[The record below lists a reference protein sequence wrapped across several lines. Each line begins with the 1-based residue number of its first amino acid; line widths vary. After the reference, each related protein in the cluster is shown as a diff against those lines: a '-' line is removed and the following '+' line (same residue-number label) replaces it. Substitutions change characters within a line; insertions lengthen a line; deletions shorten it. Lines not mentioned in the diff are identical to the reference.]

1 MKGTQRRTIR
11 KEKNNSAGFTLIEMI
26 VTVAII
32 AIFSGVVVTLI
43 TTGSSLFR
51 GVSGNTKSQVKAQET
66 LDEIEDMIIDANR
79 SIYYAYGSGTD
90 MGTQITSDIDDSNT
104 ASKTFITCNEYENG
118 DGTSRY
124 VFDVLDWVGSEGK
137 LYYSQREY
145 TKASSN
151 TEEENE
157 NGTGD
162 NSENQQTADTSGI
175 SAESMDNGVAVFAS
189 ADNDSGNGVVSGGSS
204 DKAKDSKELI
214 ARSVFAEGIE
224 NFTADVTKVESE
236 RIVRFRLTTEE
247 NGKKVKTLHTV
258 NLRNRIQVMKPDD
271 AFATASSTDVRINIV
286 GAPDSIDAGKSKILG
301 YNLTGNGSIDPTTLK
316 WEIVDGTEKGYFPEL
331 DPTYGKLTIND
342 NATGTVTVIVSA
354 ETSDGKQTV
363 TSAPVTIKINNTKTV
378 TGIYTD
384 DKTDL
389 LVAAGYSGLN
399 LSSVISWRY
408 TYNDG
413 TKGKDVVPVVWTI
426 GDNCSYA
433 SVSSEGQI
441 TVDEGAGTAAENGSF
456 TVTATNSENNV
467 SGQVKVNIARIDITD
482 PENDDSIF
490 NVGDDKKLEYVYKEG
505 GNPVSIPEA
514 DAVVSTVSK
523 PDNAEDYT
531 TTGQFAD
538 GDIGKWE
545 VKRTVN
551 LAAKRN
557 GYGLVEDTRKFE
569 VKDAKHKA
577 DIIETAVGE
586 YVFGGRDYACGEYND
601 YSIFKFQKNWI
612 PEENESH
619 TLTWYLDG
627 KTSEDT
633 GFVGGTGET
642 YGKLIHIGT
651 DEEGFILRGVY
662 VRKDKNGNEIETIVA
677 EKSIPVISNVRVDSD
692 KLPREL
698 KIGNTYTLGIKFDV
712 GIAARNEDGTIQH
725 EKTEK
730 YTDNHDEGTEIS
742 WQGNINSNGNLIDG
756 YRWNVTS
763 LYQSENEKEICGNVI
778 AIAGAFEGS
787 GGHHPKEYIQEAKIT
802 VNIIKPVVNIDING
816 ADIAYTNETINMWA
830 QVTVDGVKKDNLDVK
845 WKCDTINWK
854 ANSTSDNNS
863 TVSIRFP
870 YKGTYTV
877 TADVIVEEMNF
888 TETKTLTINEH
899 VYEAVIKARKPGT
912 TTEITSA
919 KSEETVE
926 FYLEATVDGV
936 ATDEYQVEWVSYCS
950 NPEAERNKKTFKC
963 TQNWNSSYPVSA
975 TVTFANDKKIYP
987 NITFTIK

>member
-66 LDEIEDMIIDANR
+66 LDEIEDLIIDANR

-90 MGTQITSDIDDSNT
+90 MGTQITSDIDDSNA
-104 ASKTFITCNEYENG
+104 ASKTFIACNEYENG

-162 NSENQQTADTSGI
+162 NSENQQTVDTSGI

-316 WEIVDGTEKGYFPEL
+316 WEVVDGTEKGYFPEL

-342 NATGTVTVIVSA
+342 NATGIVTVIVSA
-354 ETSDGKQTV
+354 ETSDGKQRV

-408 TYNDG
+408 TYSDG
-413 TKGKDVVPVVWTI
+413 TKGKDVVPVTWTI

-441 TVDEGAGTAAENGSF
+441 TVDKGAGTAADNGSF

-467 SGQVKVNIARIDITD
+467 SGQVRVNIARIDITD

-490 NVGDDKKLEYVYKEG
+490 NVGDDKKLEYIYKEG

-523 PDNAEDYT
+523 PGNAEDYT

-545 VKRTVN
+545 VKRTVD
-551 LAAKRN
+551 LAAKRE
-557 GYGLVEDTRKFE
+557 GYGTTESIRKFE
-569 VKDAKHKA
+569 VVKKNDC
-577 DIIETAVGE
+577 DIIITDDMAYDTVVAGMTYTCGPTAGWGFNFFPSGLYSQSNSVINWSLKGSPTGVSIRNYKKDGHLMWAE
-586 YVFGGRDYACGEYND
+586 LTVESFKAND
-601 YSIFKFQKNWI
+601 ISEEAFI
-612 PEENESH
+612 PS
-619 TLTWYLDG
+619 
-627 KTSEDT
+627 
-633 GFVGGTGET
+633 GFVLCADYTA
-642 YGKLIHIGT
+642 T
-651 DEEGFILRGVY
+651 DN
-662 VRKDKNGNEIETIVA
+662 NGNEIKMHGERAINVA
-677 EKSIPVISNVRVDSD
+677 YGINIITESNYV
-692 KLPREL
+692 
-698 KIGNTYTLGIKFDV
+698 Y
-712 GIAARNEDGTIQH
+712 
-725 EKTEK
+725 
-730 YTDNHDEGTEIS
+730 
-742 WQGNINSNGNLIDG
+742 QGNSYSLGPELLISRQDGSLSSRILSCNDKDVYIHWSGKGRETEGNI
-756 YRWNVTS
+756 V
-763 LYQSENEKEICGNVI
+763 SENIKENADDGKWYFTPPENGLDRSV
-778 AIAGAFEGS
+778 
-787 GGHHPKEYIQEAKIT
+787 KIT
-802 VNIIKPVVNIDING
+802 AGFRRVYGVFPNDNTAVHFEDSISVEIKDPVSVNV
-816 ADIAYTNETINMWA
+816 YE
-830 QVTVDGVKKDNLDVK
+830 
-845 WKCDTINWK
+845 
-854 ANSTSDNNS
+854 
-863 TVSIRFP
+863 
-870 YKGTYTV
+870 
-877 TADVIVEEMNF
+877 
-888 TETKTLTINEH
+888 TETKKELQKFKNISTTFTIEVAEEVSSNYTIDWTCYGNGEKIIQGNTLTYIPAKFENSISFQT
-899 VYEAVIKARKPGT
+899 VITIQGNA
-912 TTEITSA
+912 
-919 KSEETVE
+919 
-926 FYLEATVDGV
+926 
-936 ATDEYQVEWVSYCS
+936 
-950 NPEAERNKKTFKC
+950 KTFKR
-963 TQNWNSSYPVSA
+963 SME
-975 TVTFANDKKIYP
+975 VTFDDEIHKKIW
-987 NITFTIK
+987 

>member
-104 ASKTFITCNEYENG
+104 ASKTFIACNEYENG

-214 ARSVFAEGIE
+214 ARSVFAEGIK

-342 NATGTVTVIVSA
+342 NATGTVTVIVYA
-354 ETSDGKQTV
+354 KTSDGKQTV

-378 TGIYTD
+378 TGIKTENVEIILGLDTEETVSYDLNDYIKWSEVYSDNTD
-384 DKTDL
+384 
-389 LVAAGYSGLN
+389 SGNSYVKVVWSGGTNGTTVQENGLIN
-399 LSSVISWRY
+399 IEKSEGTSQANGVISVNASY
-408 TYNDG
+408 EVG
-413 TKGKDVVPVVWTI
+413 GKAF
-426 GDNCSYA
+426 SA
-433 SVSSEGQI
+433 
-441 TVDEGAGTAAENGSF
+441 TA
-456 TVTATNSENNV
+456 
-467 SGQVKVNIARIDITD
+467 
-482 PENDDSIF
+482 
-490 NVGDDKKLEYVYKEG
+490 
-505 GNPVSIPEA
+505 
-514 DAVVSTVSK
+514 
-523 PDNAEDYT
+523 
-531 TTGQFAD
+531 
-538 GDIGKWE
+538 
-545 VKRTVN
+545 TVN
-551 LAAKRN
+551 LARLEIINPSGEYYLGDNKVSPEYNYYIGGKKRN
-557 GYGLVEDTRKFE
+557 LSSTPQFTVDGMTYQEGNAFTTEENGEWKAKATVSVNSGSLATGHSTFSVNTDFYRMNIWCKNKVSGQNVTTVYPGNTYDCSYYNASTGFYVDADRPDYSWKYSVQWKILKSSSEKTSVSNDLFYNDQHTAKLYVDESEQGFSISAELTFYVENENKEVIKRRYKGVANIGVVHGVEIVSPKTSVVIGNKYPLKAKVIETYLSNPYSNGKPEYATAEIEDGLTTPKWAIDLSSGGFDTSGVNPWDVQVWQQNTTLSISVENSHLLWVGTGDNPKIYKDSALIEVLEKPITRFRVEDEGKNQSVTITVEDVINLTADLEIDGAEIKKSDHITWRCK
-569 VKDAKHKA
+569 KDGELRT
-577 DIIETAVGE
+577 DILP
-586 YVFGGRDYACGEYND
+586 
-601 YSIFKFQKNWI
+601 YSNNLNNTFKLEHDKK
-612 PEENESH
+612 
-619 TLTWYLDG
+619 
-627 KTSEDT
+627 KT
-633 GFVGGTGET
+633 
-642 YGKLIHIGT
+642 
-651 DEEGFILRGVY
+651 GVY
-662 VRKDKNGNEIETIVA
+662 VVTAVYKSDRGTET
-677 EKSIPVISNVRVDSD
+677 ESEP
-692 KLPREL
+692 
-698 KIGNTYTLGIKFDV
+698 YTITV
-712 GIAARNEDGTIQH
+712 
-725 EKTEK
+725 
-730 YTDNHDEGTEIS
+730 TDN
-742 WQGNINSNGNLIDG
+742 
-756 YRWNVTS
+756 
-763 LYQSENEKEICGNVI
+763 
-778 AIAGAFEGS
+778 
-787 GGHHPKEYIQEAKIT
+787 
-802 VNIIKPVVNIDING
+802 
-816 ADIAYTNETINMWA
+816 
-830 QVTVDGVKKDNLDVK
+830 
-845 WKCDTINWK
+845 
-854 ANSTSDNNS
+854 
-863 TVSIRFP
+863 
-870 YKGTYTV
+870 
-877 TADVIVEEMNF
+877 
-888 TETKTLTINEH
+888 
-899 VYEAVIKARKPGT
+899 
-912 TTEITSA
+912 
-919 KSEETVE
+919 
-926 FYLEATVDGV
+926 
-936 ATDEYQVEWVSYCS
+936 
-950 NPEAERNKKTFKC
+950 
-963 TQNWNSSYPVSA
+963 
-975 TVTFANDKKIYP
+975 
-987 NITFTIK
+987 